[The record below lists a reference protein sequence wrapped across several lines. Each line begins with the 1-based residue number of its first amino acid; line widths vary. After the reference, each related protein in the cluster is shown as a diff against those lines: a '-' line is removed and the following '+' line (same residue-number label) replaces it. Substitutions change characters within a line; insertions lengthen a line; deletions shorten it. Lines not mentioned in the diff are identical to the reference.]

1 MPKIKKIL
9 LVLSSFSAL
18 FLVSLPSVVSAASLP
33 PLPSSSGQSSQ
44 INNANLPSPSQTTT
58 QLKNNP
64 IIRDLND
71 LVTFGGGL
79 VGIAVVGNIIF
90 GGIQYTM
97 AGGNPQATANA
108 RKRIANSLTAFVA
121 FILIWAFLEWLVP
134 GGVFG

>member
-90 GGIQYTM
+90 GGNRT
-97 AGGNPQATANA
+97 
-108 RKRIANSLTAFVA
+108 
-121 FILIWAFLEWLVP
+121 
-134 GGVFG
+134 

>member
-9 LVLSSFSAL
+9 LVLGSFSAL
-18 FLVSLPSVVSAASLP
+18 FLVSLPNVVSAASLP
-33 PLPSSSGQSSQ
+33 PLVSSQ
-44 INNANLPSPSQTTT
+44 LNNANLPSPSQTTT